1 MMLAQIKGVTRAS
14 IGACA
19 RAFGQTRIGRV
30 FFAQAVDAA
39 MTRTLRV
46 AHRGTELMF
55 AVPNEIAEAR
65 ARTFSTKEPETLS
78 WIDAIPE
85 GAVLWDV
92 GANVGLYSCYAA
104 RARGCR
110 VVAFEPSVFNL
121 ELLARNI
128 FLNRLT
134 DKVIIVALPL
144 CTRLQEST
152 LNMTTT
158 AWGGALSTFG
168 ADHGFDGRALQRVFE
183 FRTVGLSMDECAA
196 KLGLPQPQF
205 IKMDVDG
212 IEHLIL
218 QGGAGILRQVQGV
231 SVEIND
237 AFTEQAQDCERL
249 LSAAGLRFVG
259 KAHSDM
265 IEHNPTYNST
275 FNQVWAR

>member
-1 MMLAQIKGVTRAS
+1 MMLAQIKGAARAS
-14 IGACA
+14 IRACA
-19 RAFGQTRIGRV
+19 HGLGQTRIGRV
-30 FFAQAVDAA
+30 LFAQAVDNA
-39 MTRTLRV
+39 MSRTLRV
-46 AHRGTELMF
+46 THGGTELRF
-55 AVPNEIAEAR
+55 AVPNEVAEAR
-65 ARTFSTKEPETLS
+65 ARTFSTQEPETLH
-78 WIDAIPE
+78 WIDAMPE

-134 DKVIIVALPL
+134 DRVTIMALPL
-144 CTRLQEST
+144 CTRLSEST

-168 ADHGFDGRALQRVFE
+168 TDVGFDGRTLERVFE
-183 FRTVGLSMDECAA
+183 FRTVGLSMDECPA
-196 KLGLPQPQF
+196 KLALPPPEF

-218 QGGAGILRQVQGV
+218 QGGAAILRQVRGV
-231 SVEIND
+231 SVEVNE
-237 AFTEQAQDCERL
+237 AFTEQAQGCERL
-249 LSAAGLRFVG
+249 LTEAGLRFVA

-265 IEHNPTYNST
+265 IEHNPTFRRT
-275 FNQVWAR
+275 FNQVWER